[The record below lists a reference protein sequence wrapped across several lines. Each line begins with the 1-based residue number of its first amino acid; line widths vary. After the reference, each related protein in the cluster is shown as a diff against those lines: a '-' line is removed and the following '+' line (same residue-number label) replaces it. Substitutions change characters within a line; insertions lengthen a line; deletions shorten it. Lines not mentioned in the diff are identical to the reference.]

1 MIGLGSDKKTGENP
15 SIRMQSALGKKGE
28 KTQNETNQVIGD
40 HTKRDPHKPTLKKPD
55 EI

>member
-1 MIGLGSDKKTGENP
+1 MIGLGSDKKLVKTC
-15 SIRMQSALGKKGE
+15 QSKCIAPLEKKGE